1 MKINGNGSIAQGL
14 GNEVLDQVAKRADPL
29 NLFSGDKMSSG
40 CGSGLVPRGAG
51 GAGGI
56 DELLASLSKK
66 DKNSSFDTASAG
78 DNLNKGGINPSSGSG
93 GCDPAGGAGGAGASK
108 AMGAI
113 MGIVK
118 QLLPMIMGMLGG
130 L

>member
-29 NLFSGDKMSSG
+29 NLFSGDTMNCG
-40 CGSGLVPRGAG
+40 GGSGLFPRGAG

-56 DELLASLSKK
+56 DELLAALSKK
-66 DKNSSFDTASAG
+66 DKNSSLDTSGAGDSLFKGGIKAAGEAASAVGGAASAG
-78 DNLNKGGINPSSGSG
+78 
-93 GCDPAGGAGGAGASK
+93 ASQ
-108 AMGAI
+108 AMGA
-113 MGIVK
+113 
-118 QLLPMIMGMLGG
+118 IMGMLGG